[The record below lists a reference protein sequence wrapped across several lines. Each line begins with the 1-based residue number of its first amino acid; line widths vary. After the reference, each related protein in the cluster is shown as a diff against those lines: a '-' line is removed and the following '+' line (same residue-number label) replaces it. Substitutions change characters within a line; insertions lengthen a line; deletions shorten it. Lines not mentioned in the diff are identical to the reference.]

1 MLDSMSVSVLVKVMV
16 SVVLR
21 LNGFFHYNDDIC
33 DGVSNRVMILSVM
46 VSRMVLVMAMVSVS
60 VMVFDKDFRD
70 CIAML
75 DSRSIVDSI

>member
-46 VSRMVLVMAMVSVS
+46 VSRMVLVMTMVSVS
-60 VMVFDKDFRD
+60 VMVFDEDFRD
-70 CIAML
+70 CIPML
-75 DSRSIVDSI
+75 DSRSNTESI

>member
-1 MLDSMSVSVLVKVMV
+1 MSVSVLVTVTV

-21 LNGFFHYNDDIC
+21 LNDFFHYNDDIC

-70 CIAML
+70 CIPML
-75 DSRSIVDSI
+75 RLRSIGDSI